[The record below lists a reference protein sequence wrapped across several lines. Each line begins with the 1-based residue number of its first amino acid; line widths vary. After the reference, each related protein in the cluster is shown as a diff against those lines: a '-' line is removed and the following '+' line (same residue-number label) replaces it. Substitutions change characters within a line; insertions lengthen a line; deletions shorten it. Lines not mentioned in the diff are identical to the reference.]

1 MSQNINALKLGFINY
16 LKEISETTNKE
27 YITTNSDVSIF
38 MYANEFKNYIS
49 DELDIDPKILSMSI
63 NDILNMDIEN
73 GKLVDPDEEEKETG
87 VETESSQDPDSIKDI
102 PSQDNNIQGDPTQTG
117 NNTTIQENGEN
128 QTTILNDDSIG
139 QLLNTLF
146 EEDAVKNI
154 IDLDQNGELN
164 EEEIFSFIDTIKGFD
179 GDDEN
184 ISLEDIIS
192 SLQAINE
199 GELSLN
205 KEVND
210 SNENDTEEA
219 EQPIISQGTAGATN
233 TSGVSGTRGN
243 YGISSGNLGISNPSG
258 NQTTQEKTLDNMSK
272 EELNSELNSA
282 QSDLSDKQNNLSAIL
297 NGSDSQIAQ
306 LQQNV
311 DVAYDIYQEELKNL
325 DEDLA
330 KQVDE
335 LKSDIDNKE
344 NEIDNKEQEISNQ
357 ESTVNNAKTAYNN
370 AVSTTKTL
378 KNSLSVLKSTDTSN
392 MTPEQKAEINSKIA
406 DLEAKIRNS
415 QKAEENAKTA
425 WDNEKEKLDQ
435 LNEEK
440 ETLQSELNSLNDQ
453 MNSFEEEIAQK
464 YPQIQEFLNAYNDA
478 KDEYDNYKKEAISN
492 AKSEVQSAQNY
503 VNEIQ
508 TAINN
513 YENKETARDY
523 CFDGLTEV
531 TKTAIE
537 LAFSQ
542 LGVYEDAGDNRGT
555 MEKYGGGAGV
565 PWCAAF
571 VSWLFGEGQGNN
583 SNNPLDF
590 TASVSNLREQ
600 AKAEGYY
607 SEVGSYTPVP
617 GDIMIQKSNNSS
629 HTGIVVATSGNIIYT
644 IEGNSGD
651 QVRLRSYE
659 IGGENYQKISGW
671 IRMNEW
677 TGGSSDIPTDTYLAY
692 ANGSENADEISRST
706 Y

>member
-210 SNENDTEEA
+210 SNEKDTEEA

-243 YGISSGNLGISNPSG
+243 YGNSSGNLGISNPSG

-453 MNSFEEEIAQK
+453 MNSLEEEIAQK

-513 YENKETARDY
+513 YENKEVTEENSLSPFAGYNEERGNSLAEAAQTLYGGVSTPGGYCAAGVSKAIEDAFGYKTWGNGCDY
-523 CFDGLTEV
+523 GNVLAERNDWIEV
-531 TKTAIE
+531 TDEVSLDELKNLPAGAI
-537 LAFSQ
+537 
-542 LGVYEDAGDNRGT
+542 
-555 MEKYGGGAGV
+555 
-565 PWCAAF
+565 
-571 VSWLFGEGQGNN
+571 VSWSQYNGGQYGHVFISDGQGNEI
-583 SNNPLDF
+583 SDF
-590 TASVSNLREQ
+590 KSPITTD
-600 AKAEGYY
+600 YY
-607 SEVGSYTPVP
+607 SSRG
-617 GDIMIQKSNNSS
+617 
-629 HTGIVVATSGNIIYT
+629 ATYR
-644 IEGNSGD
+644 
-651 QVRLRSYE
+651 VF
-659 IGGENYQKISGW
+659 
-671 IRMNEW
+671 
-677 TGGSSDIPTDTYLAY
+677 IPA
-692 ANGSENADEISRST
+692 
-706 Y
+706 

>member
-243 YGISSGNLGISNPSG
+243 YGISSGNLGISNPSNPSG

-282 QSDLSDKQNNLSAIL
+282 QSDLSDKQSALSAIL
-297 NGSDSQIAQ
+297 DGSDPQIQQ
-306 LQQNV
+306 LQQNI
-311 DVAYDIYQEELKNL
+311 DDAYDIYQKELEKV
-325 DEDLA
+325 DEDMA
-330 KQVDE
+330 AEVDE
-335 LKSDIDNKE
+335 LKQSIDAKE
-344 NEIDNKEQEISNQ
+344 AEIDAKEQEISDQ
-357 ESTVNNAKTAYNN
+357 ECVVSDSETAYNN
-370 AVSTTKTL
+370 AVSTRESLEASLSTL
-378 KNSLSVLKSTDTSN
+378 KSINTSDMEESEKASLASRISALET
-392 MTPEQKAEINSKIA
+392 QIA
-406 DLEAKIRNS
+406 EAK
-415 QKAEENAKTA
+415 QAEEEAEQTRDEA
-425 WDNEKEKLDQ
+425 QEKLDT
-435 LNEEK
+435 LEEEK
-440 ETLQSELNSLNDQ
+440 EELISGEGGLNELNEQ
-453 MNSFEEEIAQK
+453 MTELEAQIADK
-464 YPQIQEFLNAYNDA
+464 YPAIQEYMDAYNNA
-478 KDEYDNYKKEAISN
+478 KDEYTTAKESAITS
-492 AKSEVQSAQNY
+492 AKADVTEAQNY
-503 VNEIQ
+503 VNDIQ
-508 TAINN
+508 TEINKKDNEEQSYEILKEATGSGIYKGFAYDEEAGNAIAAAAEALHGNN
-513 YENKETARDY
+513 GTPGGKCGAGVSDALEDALGYDINGNGCDWGNLLAQRD
-523 CFDGLTEV
+523 DWTEV
-531 TKTAIE
+531 TDYVTA
-537 LAFSQ
+537 
-542 LGVYEDAGDNRGT
+542 EDLKNLPAG
-555 MEKYGGGAGV
+555 AI
-565 PWCAAF
+565 
-571 VSWLFGEGQGNN
+571 VSWSQYDGCQYGHVFISDGQGN
-583 SNNPLDF
+583 
-590 TASVSNLREQ
+590 
-600 AKAEGYY
+600 
-607 SEVGSYTPVP
+607 
-617 GDIMIQKSNNSS
+617 
-629 HTGIVVATSGNIIYT
+629 
-644 IEGNSGD
+644 
-651 QVRLRSYE
+651 
-659 IGGENYQKISGW
+659 
-671 IRMNEW
+671 
-677 TGGSSDIPTDTYLAY
+677 
-692 ANGSENADEISRST
+692 EISDFKSSVTTDYYIDRGAT
-706 Y
+706 YRVFIPA